1 MAMSRVADAFTQIAT
16 AVLVMG
22 IAVTSPALAETLD
35 RPASADELT
44 ALAAAYEQGAL
55 GTGSCPWWNP
65 VSDTPTT
72 IPCEAIPLPLLASF
86 ARNAANK
93 HAQLEL
99 GKRYEEGRG
108 VTQDFDMARKF
119 YRMAARDLRRGRP
132 IQLPG
137 RDLSPLSFGEVG
149 HGGTLIEAGFNRP
162 RVPGFIS
169 AVGLPEARE
178 RLRQLPK

>member
-1 MAMSRVADAFTQIAT
+1 MATSRLASAFTKIAT

-22 IAVTSPALAETLD
+22 IATPGPALAETLD

-44 ALAAAYEQGAL
+44 ALAVAYDQGAL
-55 GTGSCPWWNP
+55 GTGSCPWWDP

-72 IPCEAIPLPLLASF
+72 IPCEAIPLPLLANL

-108 VTQDFDMARKF
+108 VTQDFDMARKY

>member
-1 MAMSRVADAFTQIAT
+1 MSRVAGVFTMIAAT
-16 AVLVMG
+16 GLVAG
-22 IAVTSPALAETLD
+22 IAISGPAAAETPD
-35 RPASADELT
+35 RPVDADELA

-65 VSDTPTT
+65 VSETPTT
-72 IPCEAIPLPLLASF
+72 IPCEAIPLPLLASL
-86 ARNAANK
+86 ARNPANK

-108 VTQDFDMARKF
+108 VAQDFDMARKF
-119 YRMAARDLRRGRP
+119 YRMAARDTRRGRP

-137 RDLSPLSFGEVG
+137 RDLSPLSFGEFG
-149 HGGTLIEAGFNRP
+149 HGGTLIEAGYNRP
-162 RVPGFIS
+162 RVPGFVS